1 MLSLM
6 AWVAAVVG
14 VQSLAWELPYAIGTV
29 QKQTNKQKLFS
40 VLIFLNFLLFLLIN
54 LFLLFKAAPAA
65 DGCSQARGPIGATT
79 AGLHHSHSNARCEPH
94 LRPTPQLMATLDPQ
108 PTKQGQE
115 SNPQPH
121 GSQLDLFLLHHDK
134 NSKLPFKC
142 CYVLNGCK
150 PSLPPGLENKY
161 THTHTQWKNDRKIRS
176 AIYFYCKIH
185 KLKSK

>member
-1 MLSLM
+1 M

-94 LRPTPQLMATLDPQ
+94 LRPTPQLMATLD
-108 PTKQGQE
+108 
-115 SNPQPH
+115 
-121 GSQLDLFLLHHDK
+121 LFLLHHDK